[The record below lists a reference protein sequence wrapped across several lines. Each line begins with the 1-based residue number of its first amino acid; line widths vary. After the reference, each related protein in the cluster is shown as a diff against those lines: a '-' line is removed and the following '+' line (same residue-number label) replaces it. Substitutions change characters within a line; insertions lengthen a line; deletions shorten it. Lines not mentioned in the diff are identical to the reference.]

1 MEQDQRMAS
10 PAAAMVPLAPPT
22 PPPPP
27 PITTLAGVDT
37 RSQLHL
43 DCVA

>member
-22 PPPPP
+22 PPPPT
-27 PITTLAGVDT
+27 PITMAGVDT

>member
-22 PPPPP
+22 PPPR

-37 RSQLHL
+37 RSQLHQ